1 MICIF
6 SESVYNKDCCTG
18 HGAARLAR
26 LHGVQ
31 EALGSN
37 PSAPTNSF
45 FSRENENEDDFIL
58 VFVLMVVG
66 DWWLGTWV
74 IANDHSLL
82 LTPYSLLN
90 ESIPMVQITQC
101 FIYSSSG

>member
-6 SESVYNKDCCTG
+6 LKSVYNSDCCTG

-37 PSAPTNSF
+37 PSAPTKVS
-45 FSRENENEDDFIL
+45 FSRENRN
-58 VFVLMVVG
+58 
-66 DWWLGTWV
+66 
-74 IANDHSLL
+74 
-82 LTPYSLLN
+82 P
-90 ESIPMVQITQC
+90 P
-101 FIYSSSG
+101 